1 MEEFFEF
8 DIPDSFLSQLNEF
21 SGGGYMLFILDAEK
35 NVRIYGKV
43 DEVTSESHLNTQIK
57 GWADAQEEINKQN
70 ILESQTERYEG
81 TDDDD
86 DDDDDDDNFFL
97 KGI

>member
-57 GWADAQEEINKQN
+57 GWGRCPRRDKQTKH
-70 ILESQTERYEG
+70 I
-81 TDDDD
+81 
-86 DDDDDDDNFFL
+86 
-97 KGI
+97 GIPNREL